1 MSDVDSVMERIN
13 KVFQIVFLDESL
25 TVTGETTPDEVNGWD
40 SLQHI
45 NLLSMLEDEFNIQFD
60 VEQIVSMENVGDIEK
75 SIRDLI

>member
-1 MSDVDSVMERIN
+1 MDSVMERIN
-13 KVFQIVFLDESL
+13 RVFQIVFTDQSL
-25 TVTGETTPDEVNGWD
+25 IVNEGTTPDEVDGWD

-60 VEQIVSMENVGDIEK
+60 VEQIVAMENVGDIAK

>member
-1 MSDVDSVMERIN
+1 MDSIMERIN

-25 TVTGETTPDEVNGWD
+25 TVTEETTPDEVSGWD

>member
-1 MSDVDSVMERIN
+1 MSNVDSVMERIN
-13 KVFQIVFLDESL
+13 RVFQIVFSNKDL
-25 TVTGETTPDEVNGWD
+25 TVNEGMTPDEVDGWD

-60 VEQIVSMENVGDIEK
+60 IEQIVSMENVGDIAK